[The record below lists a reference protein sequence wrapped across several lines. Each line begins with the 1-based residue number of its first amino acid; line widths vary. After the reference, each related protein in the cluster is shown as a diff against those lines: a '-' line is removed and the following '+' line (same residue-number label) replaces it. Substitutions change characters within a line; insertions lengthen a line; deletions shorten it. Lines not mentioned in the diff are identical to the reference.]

1 MFRFLH
7 AADIHL
13 DSPLVGLR
21 GYDPS
26 TVERLRSAPRKALE
40 NLVYLAIETKVD
52 FLLIAGDVFDGSWRD
67 YNTGQFFVKQM
78 AKLRDCNIPVFVIAG
93 NHDAENKMTRSL
105 PYPDNVHMF
114 ESRQATTERIEALD
128 VAIHGQSFATQAV
141 TEDLSMRYP
150 QRITGCFNI
159 GLLHTNCAGREGF
172 QNYAPST
179 LEGLRT
185 RGYDYWALGHI
196 HKREILSQDPWVVF
210 PGNVQGRHAKE
221 TGAKGCYLIDVSDD
235 LKITGEFKS
244 LDVLRWEVVSLDVE
258 SMRHM
263 DDLPGL
269 ISIKLQEAIDQAED
283 KPLALRVELRGQSEL
298 HRKFRIERERILQEC
313 QSVATGL
320 SSDGVWI
327 EKVVINTQMPSGA
340 SEHHGLS
347 EEAAEAILS
356 VFAEA
361 KKDPKLLSQI
371 DFDMEDVR
379 GKLPADLRTAQLD
392 EYLDGSSTLLELANE
407 RLLELLGS
415 PSEESR

>member
-1 MFRFLH
+1 
-7 AADIHL
+7 
-13 DSPLVGLR
+13 
-21 GYDPS
+21 
-26 TVERLRSAPRKALE
+26 
-40 NLVYLAIETKVD
+40 
-52 FLLIAGDVFDGSWRD
+52 
-67 YNTGQFFVKQM
+67 
-78 AKLRDCNIPVFVIAG
+78 
-93 NHDAENKMTRSL
+93 
-105 PYPDNVHMF
+105 MF

>member
-40 NLVYLAIETKVD
+40 NLVDLAIETKVD

-210 PGNVQGRHAKE
+210 PGNVQGRHAKD

-379 GKLPADLRTAQLD
+379 GKLPADLRTAHLD

>member
-1 MFRFLH
+1 
-7 AADIHL
+7 
-13 DSPLVGLR
+13 
-21 GYDPS
+21 
-26 TVERLRSAPRKALE
+26 
-40 NLVYLAIETKVD
+40 
-52 FLLIAGDVFDGSWRD
+52 
-67 YNTGQFFVKQM
+67 
-78 AKLRDCNIPVFVIAG
+78 
-93 NHDAENKMTRSL
+93 
-105 PYPDNVHMF
+105 
-114 ESRQATTERIEALD
+114 
-128 VAIHGQSFATQAV
+128 
-141 TEDLSMRYP
+141 
-150 QRITGCFNI
+150 
-159 GLLHTNCAGREGF
+159 
-172 QNYAPST
+172 
-179 LEGLRT
+179 
-185 RGYDYWALGHI
+185 
-196 HKREILSQDPWVVF
+196 
-210 PGNVQGRHAKE
+210 
-221 TGAKGCYLIDVSDD
+221 